1 MDLLFIRDIL
11 VLIVTL
17 GFGVYFSY
25 TDISRRIIPNYPLV
39 GYLVFGLVINI
50 LFIVSE
56 PALTKNILSALGLTL
71 AISFGVYYFN
81 IWHAGDSKLYL
92 ATTFNI
98 IPFAVKPL
106 SMALLNFCL
115 PLAVCYVLMFP
126 WLLARAMVSKR
137 RHSRNP
143 LWFVIK
149 KATRSVLS
157 LERPLQVIVISAI
170 AGLLPFHNVDIS
182 IRAIM
187 LFLISRLFFS
197 PLRKKLLS
205 FLKEKIKLWY
215 FYGIISIGLLVFIK
229 ITNGPFSPVS
239 LLSLLGF
246 VYFFSFYR
254 VLEFHSRLKLL
265 PLRQLEEGMELGAN
279 IYQSGNGEILASSTP
294 PKGAK
299 MLFKES
305 QLLAESDIDSLQK
318 LSDEKS
324 KSFIPVG
331 DIHSRPLPFAP
342 FIIASALFIMV
353 KLLRLL

>member
-157 LERPLQVIVISAI
+157 LERPLQVRGERQERKAVGEEDRERGRRRSEPGGDSPQAGGRQGRQNQPRREDARHDAQLWVI
-170 AGLLPFHNVDIS
+170 
-182 IRAIM
+182 
-187 LFLISRLFFS
+187 RLGYHPS
-197 PLRKKLLS
+197 DRK
-205 FLKEKIKLWY
+205 
-215 FYGIISIGLLVFIK
+215 
-229 ITNGPFSPVS
+229 
-239 LLSLLGF
+239 
-246 VYFFSFYR
+246 R
-254 VLEFHSRLKLL
+254 DLESKHR
-265 PLRQLEEGMELGAN
+265 RQ
-279 IYQSGNGEILASSTP
+279 
-294 PKGAK
+294 K
-299 MLFKES
+299 
-305 QLLAESDIDSLQK
+305 
-318 LSDEKS
+318 
-324 KSFIPVG
+324 
-331 DIHSRPLPFAP
+331 
-342 FIIASALFIMV
+342 
-353 KLLRLL
+353 